1 MQRWLV
7 IFTLCSTGTAE
18 LSEYSEF
25 AKAFLASCQLRS
37 QHLDPA
43 VWEASSV
50 SSPSSPSLLSLC
62 VDDCS
67 AGSEAVILDFLE
79 QFSVTV
85 CTHPGQSPSRA
96 RRSVTLL
103 LECLETD
110 PSHSEVW
117 FRSCLHQ
124 LRPRQASA
132 TKSGLSAKNLRNSLQ
147 TNWAWEGQSR
157 RLLSEDPGPMLWL
170 LLLCFAAFGGCL
182 AWYCRKSS
190 SCTWKVRARKVV
202 AREGPPPDT
211 HWRCAHGGLW
221 WKGASSTSLEVEGLS
236 DEEHRE
242 PSRGPEQLP
251 KFQDTC
257 WTEGRPAS
265 SPGRMRTRAC
275 SAPPR
280 ADWSEDRPA
289 TAPAS
294 PGAASASEHFGS
306 AFSRRQAWDARFA
319 KPGPESD
326 VPFRPRPP
334 ASQRGFAASFPG
346 PCHGER
352 PCTPADT
359 APHLEVDYGTLDRET
374 NAQEF
379 VQHLRHVRRVTAS
392 ADRKKL
398 FKELQL
404 RWHPD
409 KNVGDEVQASE
420 MFKAL
425 QESKVEPRFKALQES
440 KGWFLLE
447 ERVWTA
453 PGVVHSETL

>member
-190 SCTWKVRARKVV
+190 SCRGSRVPGKCE
-202 AREGPPPDT
+202 RERWLRGKDHLQIPTGDVPT
-211 HWRCAHGGLW
+211 GGC
-221 WKGASSTSLEVEGLS
+221 GG
-236 DEEHRE
+236 RE
-242 PSRGPEQLP
+242 PRALLWRSKGFQTRSTVSQAVVQSSCQSSRTLAGPKAGP
-251 KFQDTC
+251 
-257 WTEGRPAS
+257 
-265 SPGRMRTRAC
+265 
-275 SAPPR
+275 
-280 ADWSEDRPA
+280 
-289 TAPAS
+289 
-294 PGAASASEHFGS
+294 
-306 AFSRRQAWDARFA
+306 RQA
-319 KPGPESD
+319 
-326 VPFRPRPP
+326 
-334 ASQRGFAASFPG
+334 
-346 PCHGER
+346 
-352 PCTPADT
+352 
-359 APHLEVDYGTLDRET
+359 
-374 NAQEF
+374 
-379 VQHLRHVRRVTAS
+379 
-392 ADRKKL
+392 
-398 FKELQL
+398 
-404 RWHPD
+404 PD
-409 KNVGDEVQASE
+409 G
-420 MFKAL
+420 
-425 QESKVEPRFKALQES
+425 
-440 KGWFLLE
+440 
-447 ERVWTA
+447 
-453 PGVVHSETL
+453 

>member
-1 MQRWLV
+1 
-7 IFTLCSTGTAE
+7 
-18 LSEYSEF
+18 
-25 AKAFLASCQLRS
+25 
-37 QHLDPA
+37 
-43 VWEASSV
+43 
-50 SSPSSPSLLSLC
+50 
-62 VDDCS
+62 
-67 AGSEAVILDFLE
+67 
-79 QFSVTV
+79 
-85 CTHPGQSPSRA
+85 
-96 RRSVTLL
+96 
-103 LECLETD
+103 
-110 PSHSEVW
+110 
-117 FRSCLHQ
+117 
-124 LRPRQASA
+124 
-132 TKSGLSAKNLRNSLQ
+132 
-147 TNWAWEGQSR
+147 
-157 RLLSEDPGPMLWL
+157 MLWL

-425 QESKVEPRFKALQES
+425 QESK
-440 KGWFLLE
+440 GWFLLE